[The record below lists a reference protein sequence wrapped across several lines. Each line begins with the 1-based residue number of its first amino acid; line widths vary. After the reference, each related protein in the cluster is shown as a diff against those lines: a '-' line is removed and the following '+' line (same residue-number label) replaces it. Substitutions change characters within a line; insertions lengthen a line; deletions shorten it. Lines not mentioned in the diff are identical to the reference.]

1 VNRPPLYLRLPATS
15 ANLGSGFDSLAIS
28 LNVYLEIEARAA
40 EAFSIHATGRGPEV
54 CGSLERNLLLD
65 VYRKTLAAN
74 DREVIPLALEVN
86 NGIPLGMGCG
96 SSAAVRLAGVALAV
110 HFGGFGWDREQIL
123 DEATRLE
130 GHPDNAVACWL
141 GGFIAGC
148 WDGVKVRA
156 VSIPVPEAWQAL
168 LVLPE
173 KPFATSASRA
183 ILPASYER
191 VDAVANLQRV
201 AVLTAAFAT
210 GRGDLLAE
218 AMRDRLHQ
226 PYRSKACPLLPRL
239 LPLAGSEG
247 ILGVSLS
254 GAGPGVLVLLE
265 SSSDSESLHARIR
278 QAVNGLGPI
287 EFMRCEIVNQPA
299 ERRPAVLPLS

>member
-1 VNRPPLYLRLPATS
+1 MSRPPLRLRLPATS
-15 ANLGSGFDSLAIS
+15 ANLGSGFDTLAIS
-28 LNVYLEIEARAA
+28 LKLYLEVDAREA
-40 EAFSIHATGRGPEV
+40 EEFSIRAIGRGPEV

-65 VYRKTLAAN
+65 VYRKTLAAH

-110 HFGGFGWDREQIL
+110 HFGGLGWSREQIL

-148 WDGVKVRA
+148 WDGAKVRA
-156 VSIPVPEAWQAL
+156 VSIPVPAAWQAL

-173 KPFATSASRA
+173 KPLATSASRA

-191 VDAVANLQRV
+191 VDTVANLQRV
-201 AVLTAAFAT
+201 AILTAAFAS

-239 LPLAGSEG
+239 LPLAGKEG

-254 GAGPGVLVLLE
+254 GAGPGVLLLVE
-265 SSSDSESLHARIR
+265 SSTDMEPLHARIR
-278 QAVNGLGPI
+278 EAVNGLGPVEI
-287 EFMRCEIVNQPA
+287 LQCESENQPA
-299 ERRPAVLPLS
+299 EMLPVVLPLS

>member
-1 VNRPPLYLRLPATS
+1 MSRPSLRLRLPATS
-15 ANLGSGFDSLAIS
+15 ANLGSGFDALAIS
-28 LNVYLEIEARAA
+28 LNRYLEIEAREA
-40 EAFSIHATGRGPEV
+40 EAFSIQAKGRGPEV

-74 DREVIPLALEVN
+74 EREEIPLALEVN

-110 HFGGFGWDREQIL
+110 HFGGIGWGREQIL

-148 WDGVKVRA
+148 WDGAKVRA
-156 VSIPVPEAWQAL
+156 VSIPVPAAWQAL
-168 LVLPE
+168 VALPE
-173 KPFATSASRA
+173 KPLATSASRA
-183 ILPASYER
+183 ILPASYDR

-239 LPLAGSEG
+239 LPLAGSQG

-254 GAGPGVLVLLE
+254 GAGPGVLLLVE
-265 SSSDSESLHARIR
+265 SQGDINSLDARIL
-278 QAVNGLGPI
+278 QATNGLGLI
-287 EFMRCEIVNQPA
+287 EILRCEIENQAA
-299 ERRPAVLPLS
+299 EVVPGVIPLS